1 MKTVKRVDASSA
13 DKPLQTDWQ
22 VLGELELP
30 VGPECAEV
38 TTTWLK
44 ENLSPLN
51 LRMDLIHR
59 ILKSAQAAVVRAG
72 ESSVAAIET
81 GHIHLVIFAPRFHE
95 TEGKTWGFFRIE
107 KLESARQEKNTP
119 DHSIEF
125 YLYIEGN

>member
-22 VLGELELP
+22 VLGELELL

-38 TTTWLK
+38 ITTWLK

-51 LRMDLIHR
+51 LRLDLIHS

-72 ESSVAAIET
+72 ESSVGAIET

-95 TEGKTWGFFRIE
+95 SEGRTWGFSRIA
-107 KLESARQEKNTP
+107 KLESAGQGKNTP